1 MCWLRV
7 ESISATGSVMI
18 FYKANQRSES
28 KSEL

>member
-7 ESISATGSVMI
+7 ESISVTGSVMI
-18 FYKANQRSES
+18 LYKAIQRSES